1 MPDVGR
7 YEKMPRPESIAY
19 FIKLLEGKDFVDSIE
34 KRSEQEYSVCR
45 PKHGDLIVY
54 LTNVYIVGVAD
65 VHEILA
71 ACPGADA
78 IVTMSDWNGYS
89 DEAKWLCAE
98 RSVGLFKFKE
108 FMGAIY
114 YKGQR
119 FVDYAPPRRN

>member
-1 MPDVGR
+1 MPDIGR
-7 YEKMPRPESIAY
+7 YEQMPRPESIAY
-19 FIKLLEGKDFVDSIE
+19 FVKLLKGKDFIDSIE
-34 KRSEQEYSVCR
+34 KRPEQEYAVCR
-45 PKHGDLIVY
+45 PKHGDLTVY
-54 LTNVYIVGVAD
+54 LTNIYIVGVAD

-89 DEAKWLCAE
+89 DEAKTLCAE

-114 YKGQR
+114 CTGQR
-119 FVDYAPPRRN
+119 FVDYTPPRRN